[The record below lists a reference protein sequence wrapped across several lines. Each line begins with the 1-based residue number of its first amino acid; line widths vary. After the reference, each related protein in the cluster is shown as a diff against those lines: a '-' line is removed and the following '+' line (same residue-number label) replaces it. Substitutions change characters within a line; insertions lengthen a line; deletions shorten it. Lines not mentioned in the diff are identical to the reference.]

1 MKKILSILM
10 ILVMVIG
17 MVGCSQP
24 APADAP
30 ADSGSEA
37 PAEDTAAAS
46 NFKIGIM
53 TGTVSQNEEE
63 YRAAENVQAKYGKDR
78 VLIMTYP
85 DKFMDEQETT
95 IANLVSMASDP
106 EVKALI
112 IVQAVPGT
120 SAAIEKVKELRDDL
134 LIIAGTPGEDPKMIA
149 DKADVVLAMDE
160 LGMGATIPEQAQKQ
174 GAEVFVHYSFPRHMS
189 YALLAA
195 RRDLMKEKCE
205 EIGLQ
210 FVDATAPD
218 PTGDAG
224 VSGAQQF
231 ILEDVPRMVEK
242 YGKNTAFFS
251 TNCSMQVPLISAS
264 LDEGAIYPQPCCPSP
279 YHGFPSALGIEIPE
293 EKKGDIDFAVEQ
305 IKKEI
310 AAKGGTGRFST
321 WPVPVAMMFVEA
333 SADYAFAWG
342 EGEFEDKLNV
352 TELQKYF
359 DAYAKLP
366 VTLTALD
373 EAGVHYDNYL
383 MTMMDFLNF

>member
-1 MKKILSILM
+1 MKKLLSLLM

-24 APADAP
+24 APADT
-30 ADSGSEA
+30 GSEA
-37 PAEDTAAAS
+37 PAETAAAS

-63 YRAAENVQAKYGKDR
+63 YRAAENVQAKYGADR
-78 VLIMTYP
+78 VLHMTSP

-149 DKADVVLAMDE
+149 GKADIVLAMDE
-160 LGMGATIPEQAQKQ
+160 LGMGSTIPEQAKKQ

-189 YALLAA
+189 YALLSA

-251 TNCSMQVPLISAS
+251 TNCAMQVPLISAS
-264 LDEGAIYPQPCCPSP
+264 LNEGAIYPQPCCPSP

-293 EKKGDIDFAVEQ
+293 DKKGDVDFAVEQ

-342 EGEFEDKLNV
+342 EGEFEDKLNL
-352 TELQKYF
+352 TELQKHF
-359 DAYAKLP
+359 DAFAKLP
-366 VTLTALD
+366 VTLNELD
-373 EAGVHYDNYL
+373 ENGEHYDNYL